1 MAVGSSSCSSLPA
14 QDLEL
19 EREMKIYI
27 HDAADSLGLNLK
39 TEQDESIFL
48 VFISLFPF
56 PLVLANLY
64 ATSKVTYF
72 TELTAN
78 QWKINTNKT
87 PFLQSFF
94 EL

>member
-27 HDAADSLGLNLK
+27 HDAADSLGFNLK

-48 VFISLFPF
+48 VFISLSTGFGKSVCYIQSD
-56 PLVLANLY
+56 LLHRVD
-64 ATSKVTYF
+64 SKSM
-72 TELTAN
+72 EDQHKQNSISPRL
-78 QWKINTNKT
+78 
-87 PFLQSFF
+87 L
-94 EL
+94 